1 MRTRKI
7 DKMTADDWRLLGVQ
21 TKQLYNLSL
30 YFACDLAHHIGKS
43 HELAKKAQKIYEE
56 MSLLKSDL
64 DDLVC
69 YQDDLTGRTLL
80 GDEATD
86 IFYGKLTDRQKELTQ
101 KKREDETGIEFVST
115 NLV

>member
-43 HELAKKAQKIYEE
+43 HELAKKAQKIYKE
-56 MSLLKSDL
+56 MSILKSDL

-69 YQDDLTGRTLL
+69 YQDTLSGRKLL
-80 GDEATD
+80 GDEAVD
-86 IFYGKLTDRQKELTQ
+86 IFYGPVTERQIELLD
-101 KKREDETGIEFVST
+101 KKQLEQD
-115 NLV
+115 